1 LEAPI
6 YLQFELLL
14 SSDGEVLLGMGQI
27 VEFNMDRHKLAK
39 LFSNFDARYFLIF
52 IAITIITYCFIFGA
66 NPSNIIFGQ
75 TNPTIFANE
84 SQKQIGSHEGEP
96 YLGVNMRGYYT
107 SMPQSREFKFL
118 FPENYYDSSFKTLSK
133 AGTIDHVRYRF
144 YWESYVK
151 SPAEFIK
158 EIKQVAESADKYGL
172 KVIYDN
178 HQFHTSSWL
187 NVDRGTG
194 FPAYLFGDPVLY
206 KQGSGGAP
214 KSSAAKIWWTNWWNN
229 EVKSVNGSEGWK
241 LQLDFL
247 TKIVQTVDKHKS
259 TLGYEI
265 LSEPQVHEEDQW
277 AKIGKYNSYMTQELR
292 KITNKTIV
300 YSMNIPI
307 DLKSTIGV
315 TAENLAK
322 MVPLDKENVVFKFS
336 LYGIPS
342 AGYQADKLDLFLN
355 ASRLAGVPLYI
366 GEWNNVK
373 RVATVNEEGEKIWTI
388 ADTKSD
394 ISQVDANT
402 IVGEFKNIHIWG
414 MAFWEWS
421 FMLNDTPNFN
431 LAIVKYDNATG
442 AGKILPTKYF
452 QIVKNADQDAY
463 G

>member
-1 LEAPI
+1 
-6 YLQFELLL
+6 
-14 SSDGEVLLGMGQI
+14 
-27 VEFNMDRHKLAK
+27 MDRHKLAK
-39 LFSNFDARYFLIF
+39 LFSNSDARYFLIF
-52 IAITIITYCFIFGA
+52 IAITLIAYCFVFGA
-66 NPSNIIFGQ
+66 NPSNTIFGQ

-214 KSSAAKIWWTNWWNN
+214 KSSAAKTWWTNWWNN
-229 EVKSVNGSEGWK
+229 KVKSVNGSEGWK
-241 LQLDFL
+241 LQMDFL

-300 YSMNIPI
+300 YSMNTPI

-355 ASRLAGVPLYI
+355 ASKLAGVPLYI

-373 RVATVNEEGEKIWTI
+373 RIATVNEDGEKIWTI

-452 QIVKNADQDAY
+452 QIVKNAYQDAY

>member
-1 LEAPI
+1 MLP
-6 YLQFELLL
+6 
-14 SSDGEVLLGMGQI
+14 GMGQAD
-27 VEFNMDRHKLAK
+27 EFTMNKNKLANF
-39 LFSNFDARYFLIF
+39 LSNIDIRYSLVLIVT
-52 IAITIITYCFIFGA
+52 ILITNCFVF
-66 NPSNIIFGQ
+66 NTSPSNIVF
-75 TNPTIFANE
+75 
-84 SQKQIGSHEGEP
+84 SQGTPVFEDKSEKQIASDEGQP
-96 YLGVNMRGYYT
+96 YLGVNMRGYHT
-107 SMPQSREFKFL
+107 SSPQSREFKFV
-118 FPENYYDSSFKTLSK
+118 FPDNYYETSFKTLSK
-133 AGTIDHVRYRF
+133 ADAIDHVRYRF

-158 EIKQVAESADKYGL
+158 EIKQVAETADKYGL

-178 HQFHTSSWL
+178 HQFHTSSRL
-187 NVDRGTG
+187 NVERGTG
-194 FPAYLFGDPVLY
+194 FPAYLFDDPVLY

-214 KSSAAKIWWTNWWNN
+214 KSTAAKAWWTNWWNN
-229 EVKSVNGSEGWK
+229 AVKSVNGTDGWK

-247 TKIVQTVDKHKS
+247 EKIVQTVDNYRS

-265 LSEPQVHEEDQW
+265 LSEPQVHSPDQW
-277 AKIGKYNSYMTQELR
+277 AKIGKYNNYITQELR
-292 KITNKTIV
+292 KNTNKTIV

-315 TAENLAK
+315 NAENLAK
-322 MVPLDKENVVFKFS
+322 MVPLNKENVVFKFS
-336 LYGIPS
+336 LYGVPS

-373 RVATVNEEGEKIWTI
+373 RVSTVNEEGKKIWEI
-388 ADTKSD
+388 AATQSD

-402 IVGEFKNIHIWG
+402 IVDEFKNIGIWG

-421 FMLNDTPNFN
+421 FIVSDTPNFN
-431 LAIVKYDNATG
+431 LASVKYDNATG

-452 QIVKNADQDAY
+452 QIVENAYQEAY

>member
-1 LEAPI
+1 M
-6 YLQFELLL
+6 Q
-14 SSDGEVLLGMGQI
+14 GMGQ
-27 VEFNMDRHKLAK
+27 VDEFNMDRQKLVNLHLK
-39 LFSNFDARYFLIF
+39 LNMKCVLIF
-52 IAITIITYCFIFGA
+52 IAATLIANCLIFGA
-66 NPSNIIFGQ
+66 SPSNIVFSQ
-75 TNPTIFANE
+75 ANPTVFENQ

-118 FPENYYDSSFKTLSK
+118 FPENYYDASFKTLSK
-133 AGTIDHVRYRF
+133 AGAIDHVRYRF

-151 SPAEFIK
+151 SPVEFIK

-187 NVDRGTG
+187 NVERGTG
-194 FPAYLFGDPVLY
+194 FPAYLFGDTVLY

-214 KSSAAKIWWTNWWNN
+214 KSSASKTWWTNWWNN
-229 EVKSVNGSEGWK
+229 AVKSVNGSEGWK

-247 TKIVQTVDKHKS
+247 AKIVHTVDKHKS

-265 LSEPQVHEEDQW
+265 LSEPQVHDQDQW
-277 AKIGKYNSYMTQELR
+277 TKIGKYNNYMTQELR

-307 DLKSTIGV
+307 DLKSSIGV

-322 MVPLDKENVVFKFS
+322 MVPLNKENVVFKFS

-373 RVATVNEEGEKIWTI
+373 RVATVNEEGEKVWKI

-421 FMLNDTPNFN
+421 FMVNDTPNFN
-431 LAIVKYDNATG
+431 LAFVKYDNATG

-452 QIVKNADQDAY
+452 QIVKNAYQDSY

>member
-1 LEAPI
+1 MLP
-6 YLQFELLL
+6 
-14 SSDGEVLLGMGQI
+14 GMGQAD
-27 VEFNMDRHKLAK
+27 EFTMNKNKLANF
-39 LFSNFDARYFLIF
+39 LSNIDIRYSLVLIVT
-52 IAITIITYCFIFGA
+52 ILITNCFVF
-66 NPSNIIFGQ
+66 NTSPSNIVF
-75 TNPTIFANE
+75 
-84 SQKQIGSHEGEP
+84 SQGTPVFEDKSEKQIASDEGQP
-96 YLGVNMRGYYT
+96 YLGVNMRGYHT
-107 SMPQSREFKFL
+107 SSPQSREFKFV
-118 FPENYYDSSFKTLSK
+118 FPDNYYETSFKTLSK
-133 AGTIDHVRYRF
+133 ADAIDHVRYRF

-158 EIKQVAESADKYGL
+158 EIKQVAETADKYGL

-187 NVDRGTG
+187 NVERGTG
-194 FPAYLFGDPVLY
+194 FPAYLFDDPVLY

-214 KSSAAKIWWTNWWNN
+214 KSTAAKAWWTNWWNN
-229 EVKSVNGSEGWK
+229 AVKSVNGTDGWK

-247 TKIVQTVDKHKS
+247 EKIVQTVDNYRS

-265 LSEPQVHEEDQW
+265 LSEPQVHSPDQW
-277 AKIGKYNSYMTQELR
+277 AKIGKYNNYITQELR
-292 KITNKTIV
+292 KNTNKTIV

-315 TAENLAK
+315 NAENLAK
-322 MVPLDKENVVFKFS
+322 MVPLNKENVVFKFS
-336 LYGIPS
+336 LYGVPS

-373 RVATVNEEGEKIWTI
+373 RVSTVNEEGKKIWEI
-388 ADTKSD
+388 AATQSD

-402 IVGEFKNIHIWG
+402 IVDEFKNIGIWG

-421 FMLNDTPNFN
+421 FIVSDTPNFN
-431 LAIVKYDNATG
+431 LASVKYDNATG

-452 QIVKNADQDAY
+452 QIVENAYQEAY

>member
-1 LEAPI
+1 MLP
-6 YLQFELLL
+6 
-14 SSDGEVLLGMGQI
+14 GMGQAD
-27 VEFNMDRHKLAK
+27 EFTMNKNKLANF
-39 LFSNFDARYFLIF
+39 LSNIDIRYSLVLIVT
-52 IAITIITYCFIFGA
+52 ILITNCFVF
-66 NPSNIIFGQ
+66 NTSPSNIVF
-75 TNPTIFANE
+75 
-84 SQKQIGSHEGEP
+84 SQGTPVFEDKSEKQIASDEGQP
-96 YLGVNMRGYYT
+96 YLGVNMRGYHT
-107 SMPQSREFKFL
+107 SSPQSREFKFV
-118 FPENYYDSSFKTLSK
+118 FPDNYYETSFKTLSK
-133 AGTIDHVRYRF
+133 ADAIDHVRYRF

-158 EIKQVAESADKYGL
+158 EIKQVAETADKYGL

-187 NVDRGTG
+187 NVERGTG
-194 FPAYLFGDPVLY
+194 FPAYLFDDPVLY

-214 KSSAAKIWWTNWWNN
+214 KSTAAKAWWTNWWNN
-229 EVKSVNGSEGWK
+229 AVKSVNGTDGWK

-247 TKIVQTVDKHKS
+247 EKIVQTVDIYRS

-265 LSEPQVHEEDQW
+265 LSEPQVHSPDQW
-277 AKIGKYNSYMTQELR
+277 AKIGKYNNYITQELR
-292 KITNKTIV
+292 KNTNKTIV

-315 TAENLAK
+315 NAENLAK
-322 MVPLDKENVVFKFS
+322 MVPLNKENVVFKFS
-336 LYGIPS
+336 LYGVPS

-373 RVATVNEEGEKIWTI
+373 RVSTVNEEGKKIWEI
-388 ADTKSD
+388 AATQSD

-402 IVGEFKNIHIWG
+402 IVDEFKNIGIWG

-421 FMLNDTPNFN
+421 FIVSDTPNFN
-431 LAIVKYDNATG
+431 LASVKYDNATG

-452 QIVKNADQDAY
+452 QIVENAYQEAY